1 MSEQRWYAG
10 VDWASES
17 HHVFLTDGQGRRIG
31 EKIFKHSG
39 EGLAEMAAWLLSA
52 SGAASCSQVSV
63 AIETP
68 HGPVVETLIE
78 RGFMVY
84 AINPKQ
90 MDRFRDRF
98 TLAGAKDDSRDAE
111 AMASALRTDPHC
123 LRLLAALDPTV
134 IELREWSRIAS
145 ELGAEHVRLA
155 NRLREQLWRY
165 YPAMLELE
173 SDLGAPWLLD
183 LWELAPTPAKAA
195 RIREATV
202 AKLLKSQRIRRFD
215 AAHVLDV
222 LRRPALQVAGGTVE
236 AASAHIKTLIA
247 RLRLVNGQIKE
258 ANRQLDALTAK
269 LIPAEEAGAGQQK
282 QHDVEILASLP
293 GVGRIVLA
301 TLLAEAWDGLK
312 RRDYAALRN
321 LAGVAPVT
329 KRSGKSCIVV
339 RRHACSHRLAN
350 AMYHWARIAIQH
362 DLTSKAKYA
371 ALRGRG
377 HSHGRALRSVAD
389 RLLNVACAM
398 LRNRALFNPSRE
410 AQKTPC

>member
-1 MSEQRWYAG
+1 MTEQRWYAG

-17 HHVFLTDGQGRRIG
+17 HHVFLTDGAGRRIG

-39 EGLAEMAAWLLSA
+39 DGLAEMAAWLLSA
-52 SGAASCSQVSV
+52 SGAASSSQIYV

-78 RGFMVY
+78 RGFTIH

-98 TLAGAKDDSRDAE
+98 TLAGAKDDRRDAE
-111 AMASALRTDPHC
+111 VMASALRTDPHC
-123 LRLLAALDPTV
+123 FRPLAALDPTV

-145 ELGAEHVRLA
+145 DLGTERNRLT

-165 YPAMLELE
+165 FPAMLELE

-183 LWELAPTPAKAA
+183 LWELAPTPGKAA
-195 RIREATV
+195 RIREGTV
-202 AKLLKSQRIRRFD
+202 AKLLKRHRIRRFD
-215 AAHVLDV
+215 AVHVLDV
-222 LRRPALQVAGGTVE
+222 LRKPAVQVAGGTVK

-247 RLRLVNGQIKE
+247 RIRLVNGQIKE

-269 LIPAEEAGAGQQK
+269 LIPVEDTEAGQAK

-301 TLLAEAWDGLK
+301 TLLTEAWDVLM
-312 RRDYAALRN
+312 RRDYAALRS

-329 KRSGKSCIVV
+329 KRSGKSCIVI
-339 RRHACSHRLAN
+339 RRQACSNRLAN

-362 DLTSKAKYA
+362 DPRSKAKYA

-389 RLLNVACAM
+389 RLLNVTCAM
-398 LRNRALFNPSRE
+398 LKTGAFFNPQPE
-410 AQKTPC
+410 ARIAPC